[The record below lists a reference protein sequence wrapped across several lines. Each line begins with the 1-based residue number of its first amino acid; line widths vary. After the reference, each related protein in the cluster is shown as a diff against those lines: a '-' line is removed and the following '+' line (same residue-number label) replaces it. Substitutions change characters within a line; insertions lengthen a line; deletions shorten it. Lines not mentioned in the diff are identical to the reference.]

1 MATADCEED
10 EWELLNIDG
19 FVYKRKKRPNPT
31 TTTTSSAPP
40 PDLAAAEEKNRRE
53 MKKRALAKLRDKY
66 QKEIDQ
72 WELLSNMLWA
82 FQLKTQNSQQL
93 QEQTTS
99 YDLTASSPP
108 PPEHSS
114 ESASRRLLDD
124 LLLRAEAEEG
134 IIQDLSNLCHMAEVV
149 CNVQEDHAKQSLVD
163 LPIWASPRE
172 LLASLCDE

>member
-40 PDLAAAEEKNRRE
+40 PDLAAAEEMNRRE

-108 PPEHSS
+108 PPEHSL

-124 LLLRAEAEEG
+124 LLLRV
-134 IIQDLSNLCHMAEVV
+134 ILSFFVIDFFVLNQKTEVRLPRRSTRRNL
-149 CNVQEDHAKQSLVD
+149 
-163 LPIWASPRE
+163 LPDDSSMISYFG
-172 LLASLCDE
+172 